1 MRLCSG
7 VGVGEAREW
16 FYAGGMTYIA
26 EHYQSLLGL
35 SPPWQV
41 SEVVVRHETEEVEVV
56 VEWRGE
62 RPACPECGAAGQ
74 RHDGRRR
81 RWRHLDTMHYRT
93 WLVAQLPRVRCAA
106 HGVRQVSPPW
116 AEEKSRFTARFEGLV
131 IAWLLE
137 ASALAVGRQFGLSWG
152 QVANIQRRAVRR
164 GLARRELLAPR
175 RMGVD
180 ETSFQ
185 KRHEYVTVVNDLEGR
200 VLYVA
205 DGRSQTALDG
215 FFEDL
220 GSMGCARIGQVAM
233 DMAQPYIQSVHKN
246 TEAEIVFDKFH
257 VFQHLGQAVDRVR
270 REENRELARSG
281 DDRLKNSKY
290 LWQKKPGNLS
300 RRQQLKFAALR
311 ASGLRVARAWAI
323 KQMAGTLWGYRIRG
337 WAERRWREWYSWA
350 IRSRLEPIK
359 RVARMI
365 KRHWEGV
372 INAATSTVTNARA
385 EAINSRIQ
393 WLKKMACGYRNRTR
407 FREAIYFHLG
417 GLDLSPAA
425 ACFHTKP

>member
-1 MRLCSG
+1 
-7 VGVGEAREW
+7 
-16 FYAGGMTYIA
+16 
-26 EHYQSLLGL
+26 
-35 SPPWQV
+35 
-41 SEVVVRHETEEVEVV
+41 
-56 VEWRGE
+56 
-62 RPACPECGAAGQ
+62 
-74 RHDGRRR
+74 
-81 RWRHLDTMHYRT
+81 
-93 WLVAQLPRVRCAA
+93 
-106 HGVRQVSPPW
+106 
-116 AEEKSRFTARFEGLV
+116 
-131 IAWLLE
+131 
-137 ASALAVGRQFGLSWG
+137 
-152 QVANIQRRAVRR
+152 
-164 GLARRELLAPR
+164 
-175 RMGVD
+175 MGVD

-233 DMAQPYIQSVHKN
+233 DMAQPYIQSVQKN

-323 KQMAGTLWGYRIRG
+323 MLVEGMPTSLGLRIAAYRL
-337 WAERRWREWYSWA
+337 A
-350 IRSRLEPIK
+350 
-359 RVARMI
+359 RVA
-365 KRHWEGV
+365 HE
-372 INAATSTVTNARA
+372 
-385 EAINSRIQ
+385 
-393 WLKKMACGYRNRTR
+393 
-407 FREAIYFHLG
+407 
-417 GLDLSPAA
+417 
-425 ACFHTKP
+425 

>member
-1 MRLCSG
+1 MS
-7 VGVGEAREW
+7 
-16 FYAGGMTYIA
+16 FYAGVMTYITQ
-26 EHYQSLLGL
+26 HYQSLLGL
-35 SPPWQV
+35 SRPWEV
-41 SEVVVRHETEEVEVV
+41 SEVIVRHETEEVEVM
-56 VEWRGE
+56 VEWTGGGL
-62 RPACPECGAAGQ
+62 ACPECGAGGQ

-81 RWRHLDTMHYRT
+81 RWRHLDTMQYQT
-93 WLVAQLPRVRCAA
+93 WLVAEVPRVRCAV
-106 HGVRQVSPPW
+106 HGVRQVVPPW
-116 AEEKSRFTARFEGLV
+116 AEANSRFTARFEGLV

-137 ASALAVGRQFGLSWG
+137 ASGLAVARQFGLSWG

-164 GLARRELLAPR
+164 GLARRELRPPR

-185 KRHEYVTVVNDLEGR
+185 KRHEYVTVVNDLEGC

-215 FFEDL
+215 FFEEL
-220 GSMGCARIGQVAM
+220 GSEGCARIEQVAM
-233 DMAQPYIQSVHKN
+233 DMAQPYIQSVTKN

-270 REENRELARSG
+270 REENRELVRSG

-300 RRQQLKFAALR
+300 RRQQLQFATLR

-323 KQMAGTLWGYRIRG
+323 KQLAGRLWGYRVRG
-337 WAERRWREWYSWA
+337 WAERGWRGWYNWA
-350 IRSRLEPIK
+350 IRSRLEPIR

-393 WLKKMACGYRNRTR
+393 WLKKMACGYRSRAR

-417 GLDLSPAA
+417 GLDLSPAVPG
-425 ACFHTKP
+425 FHTKP